1 MRQISPRLPSLLLRP
16 RLIMAASTTSTPQAS
31 LVPYR
36 QIRALYDETTI
47 TVYQAYKSS
56 IAEAAVKS
64 QKLDASPDFKPGRM
78 TWVKPSWAWMMY
90 RAGYSH
96 KDPGQS
102 RILAIKMTHEHFIG
116 LLERGVLSTH
126 VQRDQAADSS
136 EQTAK
141 SGKRNKSSEVRIQWD
156 PERTP
161 KLGALPYRSIQI
173 GIPGALSETWANE
186 WIHEIE
192 DVTETALE
200 LKRVIDEQP
209 DITTEELMKLGLVP
223 KEKPFD
229 VSASVQKKLEMTAP
243 TSSAKS

>member
-1 MRQISPRLPSLLLRP
+1 
-16 RLIMAASTTSTPQAS
+16 MAAVTTTSQ
-31 LVPYR
+31 VPYR

-47 TVYQAYKSS
+47 TVYQAYKAS
-56 IAEAAVKS
+56 IADAAVNT
-64 QKLDASPDFKPGRM
+64 QRLNASPDFKPGRM

-102 RILAIKMTHEHFIG
+102 RILALKMTHEHFIG

-126 VQRDQAADSS
+126 VQRNQAADTN
-136 EQTAK
+136 EQKVPGGKRQK
-141 SGKRNKSSEVRIQWD
+141 SGDVRIQWD

-161 KLGALPYRSIQI
+161 KLGVLPYRSIQI

-186 WIHEIE
+186 WIHEVE
-192 DVTETALE
+192 DVTETARE

-209 DITTEELMKLGLVP
+209 GITIEELVKMGLVP
-223 KEKPFD
+223 DERPFD
-229 VSASVQKKLEMTAP
+229 VPESVQKRLEMIVPTASIE
-243 TSSAKS
+243 T

>member
-1 MRQISPRLPSLLLRP
+1 MGQISPRPPSLLHHA
-16 RLIMAASTTSTPQAS
+16 RLIMAADTTSTSKTSP
-31 LVPYR
+31 VPYR
-36 QIRALYDETTI
+36 QIRALYDDTTI
-47 TVYQAYKSS
+47 TVYQAYKLS
-56 IAEAAVKS
+56 IAQAAVKS
-64 QKLDASPDFKPGRM
+64 QKLNASPDFKPGRM

-126 VQRDQAADSS
+126 VQRDQATDSNDQIS
-136 EQTAK
+136 T
-141 SGKRNKSSEVRIQWD
+141 SGKRVKSSDIRIQWD

-161 KLGALPYRSIQI
+161 RLGVLPYRSIQI
-173 GIPGALSETWANE
+173 GIPGALSETWVNE
-186 WIHEIE
+186 WIDEIE
-192 DVTETALE
+192 DVTETARE

-209 DITTEELMKLGLVP
+209 DITTEELVNLGLVP

-229 VSASVQKKLEMTAP
+229 VPESVQKRLEMIAP
-243 TSSAKS
+243 TSLVKS